1 MKVQS
6 LLVTRVNFKRS
17 KRPRFQ
23 LAPRVD
29 DSFVTDCSL
38 HPAPQA
44 KTFDTSCPA
53 SRPLKIRPEKFVP
66 CVQLARDGNLP
77 TIWISRRG
85 SNARNLFYLLSQLFL
100 LLSVRCSKRFVRNS
114 PNTSDFFALTLSKKF
129 STRNSTFRLL
139 LYKLVGTFWKCLV
152 FNFLEIPQNCL
163 KCFESVFT
171 RVSPI
176 SASFSLKIIN
186 DRLETSLVKLN
197 ISSFCC
203 YSRVRWL

>member
-85 SNARNLFYLLSQLFL
+85 SNARNLFYLLFHSSSCSSRFAVQSDSSGIPRIHRISSRWLCRKNLARGIRRFVSYCTNSSARFENVSSLTSSRYPKIVWSVLKVSSHVCFRSQLVSL
-100 LLSVRCSKRFVRNS
+100 W
-114 PNTSDFFALTLSKKF
+114 
-129 STRNSTFRLL
+129 
-139 LYKLVGTFWKCLV
+139 KL
-152 FNFLEIPQNCL
+152 
-163 KCFESVFT
+163 
-171 RVSPI
+171 
-176 SASFSLKIIN
+176 
-186 DRLETSLVKLN
+186 
-197 ISSFCC
+197 
-203 YSRVRWL
+203 